1 MSNWKPSGKS
11 FDISKQ
17 EVMDAWKQ
25 VKEKKG
31 APGVDGVTIDD
42 FEADLKDNLY
52 KIWNR
57 MSSGSYMAQPVRA
70 VEVPKPHGDGTRV
83 LGIPTVAE
91 RVAQTVV
98 ANRLVEKVEPIFHPD
113 SFGYRP
119 KRKAHDAIE
128 ICRKRC
134 WKYPW
139 VLEFDIRKFF
149 DSVDRELIV
158 KAVEAN
164 CPVRWVILYVK
175 RWLHVPVVQ
184 PDGST
189 IERDR
194 GMPQGSPIS
203 PALANL
209 FLHYAFDRW
218 MAKNHSNVPFERYA
232 DDAVIHCVS
241 RDQAEKLVKNLES
254 RLTEVG
260 LQLHPDKTRIV
271 YCKDQNRKLDHEHT
285 SFTFLG
291 FTFRAR
297 AAKTRD
303 GKLFTSFLPAVS
315 KAAINKMS
323 RELYDK
329 AIHHRTGC
337 TLEQLAKE
345 INPFVRG
352 KMQYYGAFYRSEMHS
367 YLQRVNAYLM
377 RWLRKKFRRLHT
389 VKKAEAAWERI
400 VAQQPKL
407 FAQWA
412 WTSAWWQ
419 G

>member
-1 MSNWKPSGKS
+1 M
-11 FDISKQ
+11 
-17 EVMDAWKQ
+17 VMEYEYSVYPLW
-25 VKEKKG
+25 
-31 APGVDGVTIDD
+31 
-42 FEADLKDNLY
+42 LK
-52 KIWNR
+52 
-57 MSSGSYMAQPVRA
+57 
-70 VEVPKPHGDGTRV
+70 
-83 LGIPTVAE
+83 

-98 ANRLVEKVEPIFHPD
+98 ANRLVEKVDPIFHPD
-113 SFGYRP
+113 SYGYRP
-119 KRKAHDAIE
+119 NRSGLDAIE
-128 ICRKRC
+128 ACRKRC
-134 WKYPW
+134 WQYPW

-149 DSVDRELIV
+149 DSVDRELII

-164 CPVRWVILYVK
+164 CEIRWVVLYVK
-175 RWLHVPVVQ
+175 RWLNAPVVQ

-194 GMPQGSPIS
+194 GMAQGSPIS
-203 PALANL
+203 PVLANL
-209 FLHYAFDRW
+209 FLHYALDRW
-218 MAKNHSNVPFERYA
+218 MAKNHPNVPFERYA

-241 RDQAEKLVKNLES
+241 KDQAEKLVKDLEN

-271 YCKDQNRKLDHEHT
+271 YCKDRNRKLDHEHT

-297 AAKTRD
+297 VAKGRN
-303 GKLFTSFLPAVS
+303 GKVFTSFLPTVS
-315 KAAINKMS
+315 KAALNKMS
-323 RELYDK
+323 GELREM

-345 INPFVRG
+345 INPFIRG
-352 KMQYYGAFYRSEMHS
+352 KMQYYGAFYRSAM
-367 YLQRVNAYLM
+367 YAFLQRVNAYLI
-377 RWLRKKFRRLHT
+377 RWLRKKFRRLQSI
-389 VKKAEAAWERI
+389 KKANAAWERI
-400 VAQQPKL
+400 TAQQPKL

>member
-25 VKEKKG
+25 VKANKG

-42 FEADLKDNLY
+42 FEADLKNNLY

-57 MSSGSYMAQPVRA
+57 MSSGSYMALPVRA
-70 VEVPKPHGDGTRV
+70 VEVPKPHGDGTRI

-98 ANRLVEKVEPIFHPD
+98 ANRLVEKVEKIFHPD
-113 SFGYRP
+113 SYGYRP
-119 KRKAHDAIE
+119 ERDGLDAIE

-149 DSVDRELIV
+149 DSVDRDLII

-164 CPVRWVILYVK
+164 CDERWVILYVK
-175 RWLHVPVVQ
+175 RWLNAPVLQ
-184 PDGST
+184 PDGTT

-194 GMPQGSPIS
+194 GMSQGSPVS
-203 PALANL
+203 PVLANL

-218 MAKNHSNVPFERYA
+218 MAKNHPNVPFERYA

-241 RDQAEKLVKNLES
+241 QDQAEKLVRELES

-271 YCKDQNRKLDHEHT
+271 YCKDGKRKLKHEHT

-297 AAKTRD
+297 SAR
-303 GKLFTSFLPAVS
+303 GRNGERFTSFLPAVS
-315 KAAINKMS
+315 KVALNKMS
-323 RELYDK
+323 RE
-329 AIHHRTGC
+329 
-337 TLEQLAKE
+337 
-345 INPFVRG
+345 
-352 KMQYYGAFYRSEMHS
+352 
-367 YLQRVNAYLM
+367 RVKCASIIE
-377 RWLRKKFRRLHT
+377 R
-389 VKKAEAAWERI
+389 AALWSNSQKR
-400 VAQQPKL
+400 
-407 FAQWA
+407 
-412 WTSAWWQ
+412 
-419 G
+419 